1 MNRIYENIIYI
12 YIILWKYNIYYKH
25 CNVCWRINA
34 LRCNDVKTQ
43 MVLLK
48 ETVNYVTGLQMKA
61 NVKKD
66 RELDYMVQ

>member
-1 MNRIYENIIYI
+1 
-12 YIILWKYNIYYKH
+12 
-25 CNVCWRINA
+25 
-34 LRCNDVKTQ
+34 